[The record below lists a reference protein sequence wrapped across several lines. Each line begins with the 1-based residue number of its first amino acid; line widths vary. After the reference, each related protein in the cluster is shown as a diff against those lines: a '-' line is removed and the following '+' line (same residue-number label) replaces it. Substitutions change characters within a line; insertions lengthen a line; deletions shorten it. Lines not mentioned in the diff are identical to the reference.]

1 MPTTKNLGLVNVLE
15 GENFDIDVY
24 NGNNDKVDAFAGTVP
39 KKKTLFSNA
48 NGTSNTIALNDSAAN
63 YDYVL
68 ISWVDNDGFYHAD
81 TPCINGK
88 KAQLSTVYVRPT
100 VPAYAKSAVVNVSGT
115 SISFES
121 NFQMQLP
128 PGEINSNV
136 IPVKITKVVGVKGF

>member
-1 MPTTKNLGLVNVLE
+1 MATTKNLRLVNVLE

-39 KKKTLFSNA
+39 KKKTLFENA
-48 NGTSNTIALNDSAAN
+48 NGTSSTIALNDSAAN

-68 ISWVDNDGFYHAD
+68 ISWKDNDGYNHSD
-81 TPCINGK
+81 IPCVNGK
-88 KAQLSTVYVRPT
+88 KALLSTVYVRPT
-100 VPAYAKSAVVNVSGT
+100 APAYAKSAVVNVAGT

-121 NFQMQLP
+121 NFQMELP
-128 PGEINSNV
+128 SGTVNSGV

>member
-15 GENFDIDVY
+15 GESFDIDVY

-39 KKKTLFSNA
+39 KKKTLYANA

-88 KAQLSTVYVRPT
+88 KAQLSTIYVRQE

-128 PGEINSNV
+128 PGTINSNI
-136 IPVKITKVVGVKGF
+136 IPVNITKVVGVKGF

>member
-1 MPTTKNLGLVNVLE
+1 MATTKNLGLVNVLE

-39 KKKTLFSNA
+39 KKKTLFENA
-48 NGTSNTIALNDSAAN
+48 NGTSSTIALNDSAAN

-68 ISWVDNDGFYHAD
+68 ISWKDNDGWYHAD
-81 TPCINGK
+81 APCINGK

-100 VPAYAKSAVVNVSGT
+100 APAYAKSAVVNVAGT

-121 NFQMQLP
+121 NFQMELP
-128 PGEINSNV
+128 QGTVNSGI